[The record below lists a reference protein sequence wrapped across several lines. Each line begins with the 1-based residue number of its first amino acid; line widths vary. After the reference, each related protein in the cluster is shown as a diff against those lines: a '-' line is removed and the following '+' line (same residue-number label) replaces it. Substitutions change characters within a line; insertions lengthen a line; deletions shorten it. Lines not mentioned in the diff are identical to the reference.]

1 MRKITGE
8 GYFDFDIV
16 GEQSYQGVLG
26 QIAGP
31 KTEDGVEF
39 VCEAVVKPEPE
50 NPHDSN
56 AVAVYIRGQKVGYL
70 SRTEAKAWVAAL
82 SRNGLSGQP
91 FLVDAMIVGG
101 WRRPG
106 SEGNYGVK
114 LDIEN

>member
-16 GEQSYQGVLG
+16 GEQSYQDALA

-31 KTEDGVEF
+31 KTEDGVELL
-39 VCEAVVKPEPE
+39 CEAVVKPEPE
-50 NPHDSN
+50 NPHDSS
-56 AVAVYIRGQKVGYL
+56 AVAVYIRGYKVGYL

-82 SRNGLSGQP
+82 SRNGLAGQS

-101 WRRPG
+101 WRRKND
-106 SEGNYGVK
+106 EGHYGVK